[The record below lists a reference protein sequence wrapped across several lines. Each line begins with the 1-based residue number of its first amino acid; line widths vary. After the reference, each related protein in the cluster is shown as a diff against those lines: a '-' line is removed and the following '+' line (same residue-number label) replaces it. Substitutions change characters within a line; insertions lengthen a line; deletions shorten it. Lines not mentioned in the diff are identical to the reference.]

1 MSRLKMFGREIVR
14 ELRLRQTKLPV
25 RINLFVYE
33 ITYWSMYL
41 LNVTIKLNASEI
53 VRSCLS
59 EGLG

>member
-41 LNVTIKLNASEI
+41 LSVTIKLNASEI